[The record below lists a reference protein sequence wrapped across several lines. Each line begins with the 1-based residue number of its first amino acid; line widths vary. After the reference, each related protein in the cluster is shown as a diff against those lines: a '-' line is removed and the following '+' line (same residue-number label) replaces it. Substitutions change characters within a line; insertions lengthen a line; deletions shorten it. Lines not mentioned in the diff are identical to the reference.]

1 MKASVVIPTFNR
13 AHLILNTINTVLAQD
28 YQPIEIIVVDDG
40 STDNTRD
47 ILTPLI
53 NKGVLIFKELSH
65 RGRPAPAR
73 NVGLSL
79 ATGDVVFLLD
89 SDDLML
95 PGKISSTVRA
105 FQKAGYQNI
114 GFCCTDFLLRKNDG
128 GEYTHFSS
136 PYYFKFREVPKHKVD
151 EGISLI
157 ASRDAYNALLSA
169 NYVGTSSVALT
180 KEIVHA
186 GFRFDESLTNSD
198 DYDMWLRLAR
208 EYDVLVME
216 SPLHA
221 YTESTDGVLG
231 TSMRSGSKWRTN
243 IKILERE
250 LKIISDD
257 DCRQSARERLNDNYR
272 ALFQSALTNKQWV
285 EALKSLL
292 GAVTSDFS
300 GSIIWLWRK
309 IQRKLQ
315 RKISK
320 FHNVS

>member
-157 ASRDAYNALLSA
+157 ESRDAYNALLSA

-186 GFRFDESLTNSD
+186 GFKFDESLTNSD

-208 EYDVLVME
+208 RYDVLVIE
-216 SPLHA
+216 SPLHT
-221 YTESTDGVLG
+221 YTDSPNGVLS
-231 TSMRSGSKWRTN
+231 TSMRNGNKWRTN
-243 IKILERE
+243 IQILKRE
-250 LKIISDD
+250 LKTMSDEE
-257 DCRQSARERLNDNYR
+257 CRRSARKRLAEYYR
-272 ALFQSALTNKQWV
+272 TLILCSGLNKQWL
-285 EALKSLL
+285 ECLKAFAGALSVDALGTIKWLL
-292 GAVTSDFS
+292 
-300 GSIIWLWRK
+300 IK
-309 IQRKLQ
+309 IHRRIFK
-315 RKISK
+315 KNAK
-320 FHNVS
+320 DT